1 MVRNNPLHL
10 LLAHAMPI
18 PLGAGIATEDNFITK
33 LLDGSL
39 TRSIGP
45 GMVAGAPILNPWYNA
60 MN

>member
-1 MVRNNPLHL
+1 
-10 LLAHAMPI
+10 MPI

-45 GMVAGAPILNPWYNA
+45 GMVVGAPLLNPWYNA